1 MDTAMP
7 SHATPTT
14 PPFVIEPIVLQAML
28 GRADAPLILDVR
40 RADKFDTSSR
50 IVAGAVRCAPED
62 VAAFARQH
70 AARDV
75 VVVYCVYGH
84 NVSADAAAQLRAAG
98 WNARALAGGIEG
110 GEDGVDTVDNIARW
124 RSQAVPT
131 TAKHASPELTV
142 NIADNFTG
150 NSDSLLDSTALRD
163 EVNKRVL

>member
-7 SHATPTT
+7 SHANPSSE
-14 PPFVIEPIVLQAML
+14 PFVIEPMALQAML

-40 RADKFDTSSR
+40 RTEKFESSPYT
-50 IVAGAVRCAPED
+50 IAGAERCAPED
-62 VAAFARQH
+62 VEAFARQH
-70 AARDV
+70 TPRD

-110 GEDGVDTVDNIARW
+110 GEDGVDTVENIARW

-131 TAKHASPELTV
+131 TAKHAHASRTV
-142 NIADNFTG
+142 SLDISATG
-150 NSDSLLDSTALRD
+150 NGTGKAALR
-163 EVNKRVL
+163 